1 MSELIRRLRTAHPD
15 AHCALNHQN
24 PFQLLVATILSAQ
37 CTDERV
43 NQVTPTLFARF
54 PTPAAMAAADR
65 EELEELIRSTGFFR
79 NKAKSIQGAS
89 ASDLPGIRRRG
100 AATDG

>member
-1 MSELIRRLRTAHPD
+1 M
-15 AHCALNHQN
+15 
-24 PFQLLVATILSAQ
+24 
-37 CTDERV
+37 
-43 NQVTPTLFARF
+43 TPTLFARF

-65 EELEELIRSTGFFR
+65 AELEELIRSTGFFR

-89 ASDLPGIRRRG
+89 ALICQEFGGRG